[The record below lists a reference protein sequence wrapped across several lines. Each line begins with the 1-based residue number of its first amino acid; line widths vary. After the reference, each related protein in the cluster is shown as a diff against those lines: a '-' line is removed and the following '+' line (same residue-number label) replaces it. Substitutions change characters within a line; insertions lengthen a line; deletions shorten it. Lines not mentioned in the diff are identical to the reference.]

1 MNLPD
6 GSKYKIYT
14 VVTKTNTAVNICWSV
29 INIGFFLK
37 SKTAFFPSPIRPSY
51 EQTKISIFL
60 YEVLLI
66 WSRVF
71 QEIQNK
77 KIRWEDNRTAK
88 LTHTKLYR
96 MNTSKHRYTFF
107 LSKELM
113 YLSRTRD
120 RQTESVTL
128 TTRNKYSRIPWHFC
142 PVPVELQFAPGF
154 KAGKSCFHPLTKKKR
169 ILHSAWAQKW
179 WVDSHII
186 YIFFSLSPDLI
197 CVTFL
202 CLCRRKKIRAVCLL

>member
-29 INIGFFLK
+29 INIGFF
-37 SKTAFFPSPIRPSY
+37 FEIQNCIFY

-60 YEVLLI
+60 NEVLLI

-96 MNTSKHRYTFF
+96 MNTSKHSYTFF

-154 KAGKSCFHPLTKKKR
+154 KAGKSCFHPLTKKKKNSS
-169 ILHSAWAQKW
+169 LSLSSKMASWLPYHL
-179 WVDSHII
+179 
-186 YIFFSLSPDLI
+186 YFFFSLSRSHMCYVFVPKQAEKLEQY
-197 CVTFL
+197 
-202 CLCRRKKIRAVCLL
+202 VCYK

>member
-1 MNLPD
+1 MD
-6 GSKYKIYT
+6 
-14 VVTKTNTAVNICWSV
+14 
-29 INIGFFLK
+29 FFLK
-37 SKTAFFPSPIRPSY
+37 SKTAFFPSSIRPSY

-60 YEVLLI
+60 NEVLLI
-66 WSRVF
+66 WSRGF

-77 KIRWEDNRTAK
+77 KNRWEDNRTAK

-96 MNTSKHRYTFF
+96 MNTSKHSYTFF

-154 KAGKSCFHPLTKKKR
+154 KAGKSCFQPLTKKKEEFFTQLELKNGELTP
-169 ILHSAWAQKW
+169 ISF
-179 WVDSHII
+179 
-186 YIFFSLSPDLI
+186 IFFSLSLQI
-197 CVTFL
+197 SYVLRFC
-202 CLCRRKKIRAVCLL
+202 A

>member
-1 MNLPD
+1 MD
-6 GSKYKIYT
+6 
-14 VVTKTNTAVNICWSV
+14 
-29 INIGFFLK
+29 FFLK
-37 SKTAFFPSPIRPSY
+37 SKTAFFPSSIRPSY

-60 YEVLLI
+60 NEVLLI

-96 MNTSKHRYTFF
+96 MNTSKHSYTFF

-120 RQTESVTL
+120 RQTESVAL

-179 WVDSHII
+179 RVDSHII

-202 CLCRRKKIRAVCLL
+202 CLSRRKKLEQYACYK

>member
-1 MNLPD
+1 MGGQSN
-6 GSKYKIYT
+6 S
-14 VVTKTNTAVNICWSV
+14 N
-29 INIGFFLK
+29 
-37 SKTAFFPSPIRPSY
+37 
-51 EQTKISIFL
+51 
-60 YEVLLI
+60 
-66 WSRVF
+66 
-71 QEIQNK
+71 
-77 KIRWEDNRTAK
+77 AK

-154 KAGKSCFHPLTKKKR
+154 KAGKSCFQPLTKKKEFFTQLELKNGELTP
-169 ILHSAWAQKW
+169 ISF
-179 WVDSHII
+179 
-186 YIFFSLSPDLI
+186 IFFSLSLSRSHMCYVFVP
-197 CVTFL
+197 
-202 CLCRRKKIRAVCLL
+202 KQAEKIRAVCLL